1 MIIDDNIK
9 TEIEN
14 ALLYLGEVGYKVAD
28 ILWEAQII
36 ENYVWI
42 PCSVNMC

>member
-1 MIIDDNIK
+1 MDKVKNMIIDDNIK

-28 ILWEAQII
+28 IL
-36 ENYVWI
+36 
-42 PCSVNMC
+42 